1 MAIITIFRGTH
12 RGGKELA
19 ESLAGELG
27 YRLLCREELITTAA
41 KEYGAP
47 EDLVESALQH
57 RPGFLEGRGLKKLH
71 YIHCVQAVMARAVQR
86 DNVVYHGQAGHLLL
100 KGIAHHLRLKV
111 IADME
116 YRVEETLR
124 GGTLTR
130 EEEIYRIEESDR
142 LRAGWME
149 WLHGVGTDDPVAYD
163 LTINLEHI
171 SIPDACAIIA
181 QTVERGFRTTSESQR
196 AVDDLV
202 IASQIRAKIGLD
214 RNISDEKIE
223 VEVQDGVV
231 TINANVRSLGDA
243 DSVREAVWQ
252 IPGVKDVRSK
262 IETRW

>member
-12 RGGKELA
+12 GGGKDLA

-47 EDLVESALQH
+47 ENLVESALQQ

-71 YIHCVQAVMARAVQR
+71 YIHCVQSVMARAVQC

-116 YRVEETLR
+116 YRVEETMR

-130 EEEIYRIEESDR
+130 EEAIYRIEESDR
-142 LRAGWME
+142 LRADWME

-181 QTVERGFRTTSESQR
+181 QTVERGFRTTPESQR

-214 RNISDEKIE
+214 RNISDEKVE

-252 IPGVKDVRSK
+252 TPGVKDVRSK